1 MSQPP
6 HSRYHIPLLPD
17 GFFRDL
23 LDVSNEG
30 VPFQETWEWEAA
42 EAAIASVRLD
52 LAQQYL
58 EAAVRCEEVLALP
71 RSFSGRVALAVYRS
85 QAFAVIYSLGVMSLL
100 VLSGLED
107 KAHWHVAVL
116 SLCALDMCLGVAA
129 STFTQYFKR
138 PWHVALGIS
147 MIVLLINNLCM

>member
-1 MSQPP
+1 MRLAGCARTRGED
-6 HSRYHIPLLPD
+6 HLEVVVRVCLHH
-17 GFFRDL
+17 
-23 LDVSNEG
+23 LDV
-30 VPFQETWEWEAA
+30 VQD
-42 EAAIASVRLD
+42 VLRLD